1 MTPPSVALS
10 VVEIIAGAGVFAP
23 FDGAPEYAEQL
34 RTGDLSFG
42 TYSLPAGSLD
52 TQSPHT
58 EDEIYVIV
66 SGQAT
71 FWTPTRIVPV
81 VPGSA
86 IFVPAGEPHR
96 FTDITVNLT
105 ALVFFGPAEGSR
117 S

>member
-1 MTPPSVALS
+1 M
-10 VVEIIAGAGVFAP
+10 EIIAGAGVFAP
-23 FDGAPEYAEQL
+23 FDRAPQYVEQL
-34 RTGDLSFG
+34 RTADLSFG
-42 TYSLPAGSLD
+42 TYSLPAGSVD
-52 TQSPHT
+52 TQAPHN

-66 SGQAT
+66 GGQAT

-96 FTDITVNLT
+96 FTDITRDLA

-117 S
+117 D